1 MLLISSSNENYGYM
15 WWINKSE
22 AWKGVSPDVYFA
34 AGFGG
39 NYIVIDNANDLVVVT
54 RWMDD
59 SKMGDFMK
67 LVEQSITKSIL
78 SKHECTQRFWFS
90 FTKRQLAIPELKV
103 VI

>member
-1 MLLISSSNENYGYM
+1 VENEQLVSEKWVNAAHQSSSSNENYGYM

-67 LVEQSITKSIL
+67 LVEQSITNQSTLK
-78 SKHECTQRFWFS
+78 CTNAQQRFC
-90 FTKRQLAIPELKV
+90 RI
-103 VI
+103 